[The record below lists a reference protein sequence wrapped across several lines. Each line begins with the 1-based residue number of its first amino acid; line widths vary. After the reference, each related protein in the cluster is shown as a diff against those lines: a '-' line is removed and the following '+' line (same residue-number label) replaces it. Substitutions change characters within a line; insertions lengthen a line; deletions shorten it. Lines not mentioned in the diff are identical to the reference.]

1 MATFQERYS
10 PYFESV
16 CRMLGNGW
24 RVNYIRSWEN
34 RIFLTSPAFKNYSVS
49 VAAEKGRLRIY
60 GSVDSRIC
68 RIEGHGC
75 TVSPN
80 REQHAIAAEITRK
93 IIVFAREQV
102 DKAELYE
109 QGYRNSQ
116 EHKKIVKGMLSR
128 LVKLSWH
135 HNALTGYATSSGI
148 GGCVEERGS
157 GYELKVEYLSTDEL
171 IRIVGFISEM
181 KRDKG

>member
-1 MATFQERYS
+1 MTTFQERYS
-10 PYFESV
+10 PFFESV
-16 CRMLGNGW
+16 CRMLGNEW
-24 RVNYIRSWEN
+24 RVNYNKSWKD

-60 GSVDSRIC
+60 GSVDSRIW
-68 RIEGHGC
+68 RSEVHGC

-109 QGYRNSQ
+109 QDYRNSL
-116 EHKKIVKGMLSR
+116 EHKRIVKGMLSR
-128 LVKLSWH
+128 LVKLSWY
-135 HNALTGYATSSGI
+135 HNALTGYTTSSGI
-148 GGCVEERGS
+148 RGCVEERGG
-157 GYELKVEYLSTDEL
+157 GYDLKVDNLSTDEL
-171 IRIVGFISEM
+171 IRVVGFLSEM
-181 KRDKG
+181 KRDRG

>member
-1 MATFQERYS
+1 MQTFQERYS
-10 PYFESV
+10 PFFESV

-34 RIFLTSPAFKNYSVS
+34 RIFLTSPGFKNYSVS

-75 TVSPN
+75 TVSPE
-80 REQHAIAAEITRK
+80 RDQYAIAAEIQRK
-93 IIVFAREQV
+93 ILGHAPEQIE
-102 DKAELYE
+102 KAALYD
-109 QGYRNSQ
+109 QGYKNKQ
-116 EHKKIVKGMLSR
+116 EQEKIVKGMLSR
-128 LVKLSWH
+128 LVSLSWH
-135 HNALTGYATSSGI
+135 YNALTAYATSSGI
-148 GGCVEERGS
+148 RGS
-157 GYELKVEYLSTDEL
+157 VGERSGGYDLRVDNLSTDEL
-171 IRIVGFISEM
+171 IRVVGFISEM